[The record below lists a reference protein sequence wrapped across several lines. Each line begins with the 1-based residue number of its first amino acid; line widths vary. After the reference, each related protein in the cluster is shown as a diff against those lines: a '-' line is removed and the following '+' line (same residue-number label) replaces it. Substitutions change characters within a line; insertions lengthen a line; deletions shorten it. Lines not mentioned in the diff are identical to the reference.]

1 MAPHTSGLA
10 FLWSIE
16 EENRGST
23 SQVGSNM
30 GDCEENSAGDT
41 PRLCQAHWI
50 HQQSTWTHLP
60 SSFPTWCGTWGHGD
74 AAVGTQPWQC
84 WGHKGWKGLSPPKS
98 FCVIQV
104 SHSVSSPPQ
113 FCIPSPNLGNLGF
126 PKSKAFPPSSWA
138 GALGL
143 QDHPLVMTDLQG
155 EPAVSPSENF
165 PVVCRDV

>member
-60 SSFPTWCGTWGHGD
+60 SSFPTWCGTWGHRD

-84 WGHKGWKGLSPPKS
+84 WGLKGWKGLSPPKS

-104 SHSVSSPPQ
+104 SHSVSSPPSLLQ
-113 FCIPSPNLGNLGF
+113 TREIWDSPNPGLSL
-126 PKSKAFPPSSWA
+126 PVA
-138 GALGL
+138 GLEVWDSRTTL
-143 QDHPLVMTDLQG
+143 W
-155 EPAVSPSENF
+155 S
-165 PVVCRDV
+165 